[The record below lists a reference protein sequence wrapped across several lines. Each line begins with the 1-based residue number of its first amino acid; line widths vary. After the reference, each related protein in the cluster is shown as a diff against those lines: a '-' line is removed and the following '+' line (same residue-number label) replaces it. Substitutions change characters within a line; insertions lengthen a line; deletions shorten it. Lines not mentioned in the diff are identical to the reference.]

1 VKNLLS
7 KDTAIEEKLFARKSS
22 GLIKEANTSQATFFN
37 IANIMGS
44 KFAWSVAYL
53 GLFPVALIM
62 GTPPYILGILLF
74 GFASYIL
81 AIIYVQIT
89 TTMPRSGADYVI
101 PARIMGPFWGWI
113 NSWMIVW
120 SWTPVWSWMA
130 WVTVRNIKQLV
141 DILRIAGITTAN
153 IPWLLDSPSSIYLGC
168 AVIIIGML
176 AVMMP
181 PRKYYRLIAVLGIFS
196 IFSLVLIAIGTA
208 GVSPTTFAANMKT
221 LLGTSPSELVNT
233 AIKNGYD
240 PKSGYDMVSAAGL
253 AGYILFVIGGFQYSA
268 SISGE
273 MRGDVK
279 KSLTI
284 SILGSLTFFMI
295 FSVGLIWFMLNQFGY
310 DFTVGWSFLFW
321 NARSA
326 APLSLPPINALL
338 LTVALPSLYPLWI
351 IAGVAAIIG
360 AWLVIPASM
369 LYINRLCLAWGI
381 DRMIPKS
388 VSEVHPKYR
397 QPMKL
402 VLIEGILGVAFYLVL
417 ILAPDF
423 NPVNYAW
430 WNTLMFMPSY
440 IFPAIC
446 ALLLPRRRPDLT
458 KAVPWRKWLAPLAI
472 LWLIIIVPFYIFAGV
487 IGSVPP
493 LTPGLSFAE
502 YAISTGLIATIV
514 TVIIGI
520 GIYYLIRWHNLKQ
533 GIDFKQIFQTIPP
546 E

>member
-1 VKNLLS
+1 LS
-7 KDTAIEEKLFARKSS
+7 DSKIEEKLFARKAS

-53 GLFPVALIM
+53 GLFPAGLIM
-62 GTPPYILGILLF
+62 GWPPYLFGILLF
-74 GFASYIL
+74 GLASYIL

-89 TTMPRSGADYVI
+89 TPMPRSGADYVI
-101 PARIMGPFWGWI
+101 PARLMGPFWGFI

-130 WVTVRNIKQLV
+130 WVTVRNMKQMV
-141 DILRIAGITTAN
+141 DILRIAGLTNAN
-153 IPWLLDSPSSIYLGC
+153 VGWLLDTPAALVVGSL
-168 AVIIIGML
+168 VIIVGTL

-181 PRKYYRLIAVLGIFS
+181 PRRYYRLIALLGIFS
-196 IFSLVLIAIGTA
+196 IASLVIICLGLA
-208 GVSPTTFAANMKT
+208 GVSQTSLAINMKS
-221 LLGTSPSELVNT
+221 LVGTTPNQLVQT
-233 AIKNGYD
+233 AISNGYD
-240 PKSGYDMVSAAGL
+240 PNGKYDVASTAGI

-273 MRGDVK
+273 LRGDVK
-279 KSLTI
+279 KSLTT

-295 FSVGLIWFMLNQFGY
+295 FSLGMIWLMLDVFGY
-310 DFTVGWSFLFW
+310 DFSVGWSFLFW

-326 APLSLPPINALL
+326 APFSLPPINALL
-338 LTVALPSLYPLWI
+338 LTLAIPSAWPLWI

-369 LYINRLCLAWGI
+369 LYINRLVLAWGI
-381 DRMIPKS
+381 DRLIPRNL
-388 VSEVHPKYR
+388 SEVHPKFR
-397 QPMKL
+397 QPLKL
-402 VLIEGILGVAFYLVL
+402 IVIEGILGLVFYWLL
-417 ILAPDF
+417 IVYPDF

-446 ALLLPRRRPDLT
+446 ALLLTRRRPDLS

-472 LWLIIIVPFYIFAGV
+472 LWLIIIVPFYLFAGV

-502 YAISTGLIATIV
+502 YAISTGLIATAITIV
-514 TVIIGI
+514 VGI
-520 GIYYLIRWHNLKQ
+520 AIYLFVRWYNLKR
-533 GIDFKQIFQTIPP
+533 GIDFNQIFKTIPP